1 MIIVTQWSPL
11 PFAAPTQ
18 PVADPPD
25 PQSLMEQE

>member
-1 MIIVTQWSPL
+1 MIIVTQQSPL
-11 PFAAPTQ
+11 PIAAPTQ